1 VFSDGTVRYD
11 RLGLCGVCEP
21 PTLNEALGD
30 ANWKKA
36 MDEEFSALMKNQT
49 FHLVPGHQVNIVI
62 NCKWVYKV
70 KHK

>member
-1 VFSDGTVRYD
+1 VFSDGTVQYD

-21 PTLNEALGD
+21 PTLNEVLGD

-49 FHLVPGHQVNIVI
+49 FHLVPGH
-62 NCKWVYKV
+62 KSTL
-70 KHK
+70 